1 MGAYSNPQEIE
12 GQQDLGAYSRS
23 LQKMFD
29 TVTAGAMNASDNITK
44 IKLAQ
49 SERIL
54 QENKQ
59 NAAKNENILRELN
72 SKEQDYR
79 IMVEKGKGAAPVGMN
94 YDCYNSALDR
104 WRELQKSID
113 YGTAT
118 NADKREAAQIIASV
132 DGFVRGAANTAGVIE
147 KIRVAKNNVG
157 DGQID
162 LKGSDPYMFRAY
174 VALESKNGEQIQP
187 DFQTIT
193 DAEGNS
199 KTDYSQPGYTVRA
212 WTEKNPN
219 TGEVIQHGDKFIS
232 AKELE
237 ASLNGGGDGGIVF
250 QKSFEGDNDKVRKAY
265 KADAEGNG
273 IFEYKND
280 TYTNKVTPAY
290 LGSAYT
296 RSTQVGTQGTGGVT
310 RQPMRVVDKERI
322 LKDTG
327 TTIESVSTASA
338 STPKEAASRYFNYV
352 QPALSADNPNKDKYN
367 ALPEFAKFK
376 EMPKDFKYSTTI
388 NITDTNSKD
397 YLDRITHNSKA
408 AFAQALP
415 DSQPFGNPV
424 TISDKDLLWEKQANR
439 TVPKNILADWNKVAA
454 KDGVPVIKT
463 VTLPDGKV
471 RNILIAKEKN
481 EKGEDRVFIEIVGY
495 NTKQ

>member
-193 DAEGNS
+193 DTEGNS

-250 QKSFEGDNDKVRKAY
+250 QKSFEPDNSKIIKAF
-265 KADAEGNG
+265 KADGEGNG
-273 IFEYKND
+273 IFEFKGDAWN
-280 TYTNKVTPAY
+280 NKVTQAY
-290 LGSAYT
+290 LKPNSYEK
-296 RSTQVGTQGTGGVT
+296 STQIGGQTAGTVT
-310 RQPMRVVDKERI
+310 RQMMQTVNQELI
-322 LKDTG
+322 LRDTG

-352 QPALSADNPNKDKYN
+352 QPVMGKDNPNK
-367 ALPEFAKFK
+367 
-376 EMPKDFKYSTTI
+376 
-388 NITDTNSKD
+388 
-397 YLDRITHNSKA
+397 
-408 AFAQALP
+408 
-415 DSQPFGNPV
+415 
-424 TISDKDLLWEKQANR
+424 
-439 TVPKNILADWNKVAA
+439 NK
-454 KDGVPVIKT
+454 
-463 VTLPDGKV
+463 
-471 RNILIAKEKN
+471 
-481 EKGEDRVFIEIVGY
+481 
-495 NTKQ
+495 